1 MSQFSGFVDPYTQI
15 TWNAHTA
22 RYFEPQNRIEIG
34 YPIAFHHHA
43 LQNALQTHLKLP
55 LPPTITCN
63 ITARQSQNAQ
73 KKIPRVK
80 NIIAI
85 AANKGG
91 VGKSTVTALLAH
103 ALARAGASVA
113 LLDADLYGP
122 NIPHL
127 FDIHE
132 QAIID
137 DAGYRP
143 VRAHGVD
150 VLSMGL
156 LVKPETPLVWRGP
169 MASRYYLQM
178 LEHTLWQDV
187 DYLLIDMPPGTGDVM
202 LSLTQKTSITGVVL
216 VTTPHRLALADTQK
230 GIAMLEKIHMPPLGL
245 IENMAGFYCDQCNA
259 LNTLYADPGINAIL
273 ASHSIDH
280 LGKLPMHKHIAE
292 TPLAHHPVIRQ
303 HVNTLAIK
311 LAARI
316 AQKPRHPRGTFPQ
329 IVAE

>member
-1 MSQFSGFVDPYTQI
+1 MSQLSGFVDPYTQI
-15 TWNAHTA
+15 RWNTHTA
-22 RYFEPQNRIEIG
+22 RYLEPQNLIEVG
-34 YPIAFHHHA
+34 YPISLHHNT

-55 LPPTITCN
+55 SPPSIACRV
-63 ITARQSQNAQ
+63 TARQSQNAQ
-73 KKIPRVK
+73 KKNPRIK
-80 NIIAI
+80 NTIAI

-91 VGKSTVTALLAH
+91 VGKSTVAATLAH
-103 ALARAGASVA
+103 ALARAGAKVA

-132 QAIID
+132 QAVID
-137 DAGYRP
+137 ETGYRP
-143 VRAHGVD
+143 IRAHGVD

-156 LVKPETPLVWRGP
+156 LVKPNTPLVWRGP

-202 LSLTQKTSITGVVL
+202 LSLTQKTSITGIVL
-216 VTTPHRLALADTQK
+216 VTTPHPLALADTK
-230 GIAMLEKIHMPPLGL
+230 KAMLEKIHMPPLGL
-245 IENMAGFYCDQCNA
+245 IENMTGFYCDQCNA
-259 LNTLYADPGINAIL
+259 LNTVHADPGISDML
-273 ASHSIDH
+273 TSHNISH
-280 LGKLPMHKHIAE
+280 LGTLPMHKHIAK
-292 TPLAHHPVIRQ
+292 TPLAHHPIISQ

-311 LAARI
+311 LATLV
-316 AQKPRHPRGTFPQ
+316 AQKPKHPRGTFPR